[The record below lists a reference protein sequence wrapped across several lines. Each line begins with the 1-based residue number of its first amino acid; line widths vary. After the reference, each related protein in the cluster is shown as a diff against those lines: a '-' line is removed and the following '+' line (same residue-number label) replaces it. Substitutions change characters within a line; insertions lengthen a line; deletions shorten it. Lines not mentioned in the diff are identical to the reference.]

1 MRPFL
6 FSSESQE
13 ERISIL
19 KMALTEKGIRP
30 GAHYDAPG
38 PRATST
44 SVLSE
49 SPQVGVA
56 ETTNGEESG
65 VYL

>member
-1 MRPFL
+1 
-6 FSSESQE
+6 
-13 ERISIL
+13 
-19 KMALTEKGIRP
+19 MALTEKGIRP

-38 PRATST
+38 PGTTST
-44 SVLSE
+44 PVLSE

-56 ETTNGEESG
+56 ETINSEESG